1 MHFAYPTRPN
11 IPILR
16 GLSLTVEPGT
26 VTALV
31 GPSGCGKS
39 SLIGLLQRFY
49 DVTAGSILLDGVDI
63 RRLPVAWLRAQMAL
77 VQQVRARETSRRRRQ
92 RRRARRLPAA
102 RAWSSGST
110 HFTALCV
117 PRVRSTHC
125 AQPATNTRRLSDPR
139 PVRSFLDRT
148 PFLHPHSPS
157 RPQPHF
163 RAPFTHPPQEPT
175 LWGDSIAY
183 NVGYGVVGAAKPAPE
198 QGVALDAGADAP
210 QPPGFV
216 VPPAV
221 AAAARDANAE
231 DFILGF
237 KHGYATHVGARG
249 SQLSGGQKQ
258 RVAIARAIIRNPRIL
273 LLDEA
278 TSALDSQSERVVQAA
293 LDRLLAESRAAKAAA
308 GGGGSGGGG
317 GGGGGGGDAS
327 RTSLV
332 IAHRLASI
340 RSADAIAVISDGVV
354 AERGPHE
361 ALMATGGLYARLV
374 RAQDASRGDKS
385 EGDIGAVATT

>member
-1 MHFAYPTRPN
+1 
-11 IPILR
+11 
-16 GLSLTVEPGT
+16 V
-26 VTALV
+26 
-31 GPSGCGKS
+31 
-39 SLIGLLQRFY
+39 
-49 DVTAGSILLDGVDI
+49 
-63 RRLPVAWLRAQMAL
+63 
-77 VQQVRARETSRRRRQ
+77 
-92 RRRARRLPAA
+92 
-102 RAWSSGST
+102 
-110 HFTALCV
+110 
-117 PRVRSTHC
+117 
-125 AQPATNTRRLSDPR
+125 
-139 PVRSFLDRT
+139 
-148 PFLHPHSPS
+148 
-157 RPQPHF
+157 
-163 RAPFTHPPQEPT
+163 

-210 QPPGFV
+210 HPPGFV

-293 LDRLLAESRAAKAAA
+293 LDRLLADSRKS
-308 GGGGSGGGG
+308 GGGGSN
-317 GGGGGGGDAS
+317 AS

-385 EGDIGAVATT
+385 EGVPGVAATT